1 MLGLIL
7 IILLAYFTLKI
18 GLKLLFW
25 VFMIGI
31 TLFLFKLGVIL
42 AIGFITLW
50 IAISI
55 IANFVKWSLI

>member
-7 IILLAYFTLKI
+7 LILLAYFTLKI

>member
-7 IILLAYFTLKI
+7 LVLLAYFTLKI

-42 AIGFITLW
+42 AIGFIALW

-55 IANFVKWSLI
+55 IANLVKWSLI